1 MGINRAVP
9 SKELTMNEHAKA
21 FQICT
26 PRSAML
32 RGEAGPEGIFAV
44 NQRDVGTAEQ
54 REVARRFRTRPAAH
68 YGATLGRSGPRWK
81 QAQCRTCVRRRQGP
95 GGTEPQLKYERTD
108 HEGLY
113 EH

>member
-1 MGINRAVP
+1 
-9 SKELTMNEHAKA
+9 MNEHAKA

-54 REVARRFRTRPAAH
+54 REVARRTRTGPAAH
-68 YGATLGRSGPRWK
+68 YGATCEMYGPQVEAGAVPNLREAAARPWRN
-81 QAQCRTCVRRRQGP
+81 RT
-95 GGTEPQLKYERTD
+95 TTKI
-108 HEGLY
+108 
-113 EH
+113 